1 MMWFI
6 VFMILLFDTNT
17 KLKITIFIA
26 ACIAQIFISR
36 YDYLTRKM
44 QIESINESTEIVNKA
59 TEAIIERSKNDY
71 NR

>member
-6 VFMILLFDTNT
+6 VFMILLFDTNN
-17 KLKITIFIA
+17 KVKITVFIA
-26 ACIAQIFISR
+26 ACIVQIFISR

-44 QIESINESTEIVNKA
+44 QIESINESTAVVNKA

-71 NR
+71 DR

>member
-6 VFMILLFDTNT
+6 VFIILLFDTNN
-17 KLKITIFIA
+17 KVKITVFIA
-26 ACIAQIFISR
+26 ACIVQIFISS

-44 QIESINESTEIVNKA
+44 QIESINESTAVVNKA